1 MQGSAYSESLVI
13 THDMQYE
20 YASQLFDQQDYDTAI
35 VEFKRFVHFF
45 PESLQKDQAE
55 FRIGQCLFYT
65 KKYHDAARIFNQII
79 IEDKKQDLVRQ
90 SVFLQ
95 SRAFMHQNNPGYAQV
110 VLQNYLKMTEDT
122 SIKDQIYFN
131 LAMIQISE
139 AKKGKPELLDQ
150 ALKYLE
156 KISPDNAKS
165 YSAENHISLVQNA
178 KQAQEKNPTLSGVLS
193 VIPGGGFAYCGRYK
207 DAAVTF
213 LLNVGL
219 MVATWQAWENDNEA
233 LAGVIGFVETGFYSA
248 NIYGGVASA
257 HKYNRA
263 QVIKILNQEFYI
275 QSKIDPEKKGA
286 SLTLNF
292 PF

>member
-1 MQGSAYSESLVI
+1 L
-13 THDMQYE
+13 
-20 YASQLFDQQDYDTAI
+20 

-45 PESLQKDQAE
+45 PESAQKQTAQ
-55 FRIGQCLFYT
+55 FKIGQCLFYT
-65 KKYHDAARIFNQII
+65 GKYHEAAQIFNQII
-79 IEDKKQDLVRQ
+79 LADTDPALVSQ
-90 SVFLQ
+90 SVFFQ

-110 VLQNYLKMTEDT
+110 VLHNYLKLTRDT
-122 SIKDQIYFN
+122 AIKDQIYFN

-139 AKKGKPELLDQ
+139 ARKGKSEALDQ
-150 ALKYLE
+150 ALEYLE
-156 KISPDNAKS
+156 KISPENMPS
-165 YSAENHISLVQNA
+165 YAADTRIDMVKKA
-178 KQAQEKNPTLSGVLS
+178 KQIPQKNPTLAGVLS
-193 VIPGGGFAYCGRYK
+193 IIPGGGFAYCGRYK

-219 MVATWQAWENDNEA
+219 MVAAFQAWENDNEA

-248 NIYGGVASA
+248 NIYGGVSSA

-263 QVIKILNQEFYI
+263 QVIRILNQEVHI
-275 QSKIDPEKKGA
+275 QPKIDPEKKGA